1 MVTIKSKHLSNTLSQ
16 LFYLKCYI
24 MVTKVANN
32 HFVGLNYK
40 ANMLVLILTG
50 FSSNPHTCV
59 LLEVT
64 FLAIKLMFVA
74 IKRLL
79 FDLCYSATLSPR
91 EAERLRLFGFLLL
104 LSLLS
109 RIFVSAERGQKC
121 KDPRN
126 HLSACFHTRRSL
138 FGDTVCGDSGPGVS

>member
-50 FSSNPHTCV
+50 FSSNPHTFV

-64 FLAIKLMFVA
+64 FLANQINVCSDKASF
-74 IKRLL
+74 IR
-79 FDLCYSATLSPR
+79 P
-91 EAERLRLFGFLLL
+91 LLL
-104 LSLLS
+104 CDSLT
-109 RIFVSAERGQKC
+109 
-121 KDPRN
+121 PR
-126 HLSACFHTRRSL
+126 S
-138 FGDTVCGDSGPGVS
+138 